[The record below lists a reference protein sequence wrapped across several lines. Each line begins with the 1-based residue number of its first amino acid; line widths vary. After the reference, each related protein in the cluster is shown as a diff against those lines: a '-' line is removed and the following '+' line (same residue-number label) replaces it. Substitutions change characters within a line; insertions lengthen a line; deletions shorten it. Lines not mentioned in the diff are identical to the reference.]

1 VKPVIPTELPGSDEY
16 EAIRPVFRRRVMR
29 LRDLRRVAL
38 GEEMTVHF
46 ETRDTVVYQILEMLR
61 AEGGWHR
68 PGGVASEVE
77 AYNPLVPAGSE
88 LSATLMVETDAAG
101 DRDRLLRDLVDL
113 DGHLFLQSGGLP
125 PVAAR
130 FDRFQIGTDRIS
142 AVQYLKWPVD
152 AANAAALRTPGTAIR
167 VICDHPSYRAQ
178 EVLAEDTRSE
188 IAADLD

>member
-130 FDRFQIGTDRIS
+130 FDRAQIGTDRIS

>member
-125 PVAAR
+125 SVAAR
-130 FDRFQIGTDRIS
+130 FDRAQIGTDRIS

-178 EVLAEDTRSE
+178 AVLTEDTRSE